1 MGQYIRTDK
10 RKGMTYFWLV
20 ESSRDGDRVV
30 QKRLKYLGT
39 RKPTLAAA
47 IREYLMDKSG
57 GQPVVRQRPKAK
69 TIIEGKPTRPVV
81 VVRATEEDDL
91 SWLLGP

>member
-1 MGQYIRTDK
+1 MGQYIRADK
-10 RKGMTYFWLV
+10 RKDKTYYWLV
-20 ESSRDGDRVV
+20 ESYRDGDRVV

-47 IREYLMDKSG
+47 VREYLMDKAS
-57 GQPVVRQRPKAK
+57 GQPRQRPKPN
-69 TIIEGKPTRPVV
+69 TIIKEKPTKPV
-81 VVRATEEDDL
+81 ATEDVDDL

>member
-1 MGQYIRTDK
+1 MGQYIRGDK
-10 RKGMTYFWLV
+10 RKGKTYYYLV
-20 ESSRDGDRVV
+20 ESYRDGDKVV

-47 IREYLMDKSG
+47 IRQYLMDKAS
-57 GQPVVRQRPKAK
+57 GQPRRQRPKPK
-69 TIIEGKPTRPVV
+69 TIIERKPTKPV
-81 VVRATEEDDL
+81 ATEEDDL